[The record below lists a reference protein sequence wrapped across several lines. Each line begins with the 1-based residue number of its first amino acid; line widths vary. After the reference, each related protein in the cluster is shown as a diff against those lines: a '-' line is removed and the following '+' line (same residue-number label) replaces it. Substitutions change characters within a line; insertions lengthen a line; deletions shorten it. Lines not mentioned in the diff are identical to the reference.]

1 MRLPDYEAWS
11 IFAAVAAEGGFSRA
25 AEMLGLSK
33 ATVSKAVTRLETQL
47 GAPLFHRT
55 SRRLVLS
62 ESGAALLEQ
71 ARAIVAA
78 GEAAEEAARDEAS
91 APVGQIRLAAPM
103 SYGISRVAP
112 LLSEFLC
119 NHRGISIDMHLSDA
133 RVDLIGDRFDLALR
147 IGALPDSSLRARRLR
162 GVTSYIIAS
171 PAYLAQYGEPR
182 HPAQLGEHRCIGYSL
197 SSAPESWHFTGADG
211 AEALVR
217 LAGPLRV
224 NNGEAMLPALCDGIG
239 IGLLP
244 DFICDDALAQGRLK
258 AILPDW
264 KPPSI
269 AVHILTPPGKLRPR
283 RVTALI
289 EFLAEKLSQK

>member
-1 MRLPDYEAWS
+1 MRLPDFEAWA
-11 IFAAVAAEGGFSRA
+11 IFAAVASEGGFSRA

-33 ATVSKAVTRLETQL
+33 ATVSKAVTRLETQV

-71 ARAIVAA
+71 AKAIVVA
-78 GEAAEEAARDEAS
+78 GEAVEEAARDEAS
-91 APVGQIRLAAPM
+91 APIGQIRLAAPM

-119 NHRGISIDMHLSDA
+119 SHHGISIDMHLSDA

-162 GVTSYIIAS
+162 AVETHVLAS
-171 PAYLAQYGEPR
+171 PAYLAANGEPR

-197 SSAPESWHFTGADG
+197 ASTPESWRFSGPEG
-211 AEALVR
+211 SEAVVR
-217 LAGPLRV
+217 LSGPLRV
-224 NNGEAMLPALCDGIG
+224 NNGEAMLPALCAGLGIG
-239 IGLLP
+239 MLP
-244 DFICDDALAQGRLK
+244 DFICEADIAAGRLK
-258 AILPDW
+258 PILQGWKTDPIAIHIVT
-264 KPPSI
+264 PPSSF
-269 AVHILTPPGKLRPR
+269 RPK

-289 EFLAEKLSQK
+289 DFLAEKLAQK

>member
-25 AEMLGLSK
+25 AELLGLSK
-33 ATVSKAVTRLETQL
+33 ATVSKAVSRLEAQV

-62 ESGAALLEQ
+62 ESGAVLVEQ
-71 ARAIVAA
+71 AKAIVAA

-91 APVGQIRLAAPM
+91 EPVGLIRLAAPM

-119 NHRGISIDMHLSDA
+119 SHRGISIDMHLSDA
-133 RVDLIGDRFDLALR
+133 KIDLIGERFDLALR

-162 GVTSYIIAS
+162 GVTGYVLAS
-171 PAYLAQYGEPR
+171 PEYLAEYGEPR
-182 HPAQLGEHRCIGYSL
+182 HPAQLGEHRCLSYSL
-197 SSAPESWHFTGADG
+197 APNPESMRFIGPDG
-211 AEALVR
+211 GETVVR
-217 LAGPLRV
+217 LSGPLRV
-224 NNGEAMLPALCDGIG
+224 NNGEAMLPALCAGLGIG
-239 IGLLP
+239 MLP
-244 DFICDDALAQGRLK
+244 DFICEQAVEAGRLK
-258 AILPDW
+258 PILQGWKTPPIAIHIVT
-264 KPPSI
+264 PPS
-269 AVHILTPPGKLRPR
+269 TFRPR

-289 EFLAEKLSQK
+289 DFLADKLSKA